1 MNMNVQVIA
10 VPAAVEAE
18 RPQEDPAGRIAD
30 LFQAHHARLF
40 RLARRLVRGSDDP
53 LDLVQETFL
62 RAARA
67 PDRVP
72 VGASNEEAWLVR
84 VLINLCKDSWRH
96 HAVRSRAIVE
106 RRVEAPGACDGEPG
120 MVAHAIVWQALDR
133 LPPRRRAIL
142 VMYELEGASIPA
154 IAALLG
160 VAAVTVRWH
169 LMVGRREMARALG
182 DER

>member
-1 MNMNVQVIA
+1 
-10 VPAAVEAE
+10 
-18 RPQEDPAGRIAD
+18 
-30 LFQAHHARLF
+30 
-40 RLARRLVRGSDDP
+40 
-53 LDLVQETFL
+53 
-62 RAARA
+62 
-67 PDRVP
+67 
-72 VGASNEEAWLVR
+72 
-84 VLINLCKDSWRH
+84 
-96 HAVRSRAIVE
+96 
-106 RRVEAPGACDGEPG
+106 